1 LDPLREPASTGGS
14 SGMNFY
20 VWSKPPAADIDA
32 FEKLGNPNWTWQNY
46 ERYSKLTET

>member
-1 LDPLREPASTGGS
+1 VFYTNRLTGGT

-20 VWSKPPAADIDA
+20 AWSKPPAADINN
-32 FEKLGNPNWTWQNY
+32 FETLGNKNWTWQNY